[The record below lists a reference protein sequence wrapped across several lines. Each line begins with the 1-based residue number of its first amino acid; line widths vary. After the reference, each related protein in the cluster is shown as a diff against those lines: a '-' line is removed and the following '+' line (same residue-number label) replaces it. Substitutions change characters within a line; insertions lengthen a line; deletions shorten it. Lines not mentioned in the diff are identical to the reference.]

1 MNSTVR
7 NESYY
12 EALAFDKDIGATRG
26 IDAVLAEHRLDAL
39 VLPYTS
45 YYVSRV
51 SGRVVLRYYTTLS
64 FLKTCSYCRISYNN
78 WFAILLRF
86 SNLSYYPQ

>member
-64 FLKTCSYCRISYNN
+64 FLKNLQLLPD
-78 WFAILLRF
+78 IL
-86 SNLSYYPQ
+86 